1 MMSAHFCPHLMFNSR
16 YLIEFVCL
24 KIDLIGISYNWVYWA
39 WDTKT
44 C

>member
-1 MMSAHFCPHLMFNSR
+1 M
-16 YLIEFVCL
+16 CL

>member
-1 MMSAHFCPHLMFNSR
+1 M
-16 YLIEFVCL
+16 
-24 KIDLIGISYNWVYWA
+24 IDLTGISYNWVYWA

>member
-1 MMSAHFCPHLMFNSR
+1 MFNYG
-16 YLIEFVCL
+16 YLIEFV
-24 KIDLIGISYNWVYWA
+24 IDLIGISYNWVYWA